1 MQKRIGLAA
10 TVVAAAALVLPAV
23 ASAAKPAGPEH
34 VRAAFFTNW
43 SRYARGYTV
52 KQIPADKLNVI
63 DYAFAFPSA
72 AGTCIL
78 SDAWSDFQ
86 APTWS
91 GTDSVDGVADDPL
104 NPNQHLFG
112 NFNQLRKLKAAHPGL
127 RLEISIG
134 GWTGS
139 TYFSDVAASAA
150 SRQAVV
156 HRPVHPRQPPD
167 RRLARAGGRRRR
179 RGRPLR
185 RHQPRLGV
193 PGRRPRQRCALLA
206 DRPRQR
212 DGASPGVPPPA
223 RPGGPLRRKALH
235 AHERHPRWKRELRRE
250 LAAP

>member
-78 SDAWSDFQ
+78 SDAWSAFQ
-86 APTWS
+86 APTWR
-91 GTDSVDGVADDPL
+91 GTDS
-104 NPNQHLFG
+104 
-112 NFNQLRKLKAAHPGL
+112 
-127 RLEISIG
+127 
-134 GWTGS
+134 
-139 TYFSDVAASAA
+139 
-150 SRQAVV
+150 
-156 HRPVHPRQPPD
+156 
-167 RRLARAGGRRRR
+167 
-179 RGRPLR
+179 
-185 RHQPRLGV
+185 
-193 PGRRPRQRCALLA
+193 
-206 DRPRQR
+206 R

-223 RPGGPLRRKALH
+223 RPGGPLRRQALH
-235 AHERHPRWKRELRRE
+235 THERHPRWKRELRRE